1 MTRRADHAHYGW
13 RHGRVVGAVR
23 LAVMEMNAGK
33 VTSCRLLPG
42 MAMLKATADLAFCGD

>member
-13 RHGRVVGAVR
+13 RHGRVIGAVR

-33 VTSCRLLPG
+33 FSSSQLSLRLRFHRGVP
-42 MAMLKATADLAFCGD
+42 AWQC

>member
-1 MTRRADHAHYGW
+1 MTRRVDHAHYGW
-13 RHGRVVGAVR
+13 RQGRVIGAVR

-33 VTSCRLLPG
+33 FSSSRLLPA